1 MLDLVAE
8 HKISVKT
15 NPFQGLRMIPELVE
29 LAHSGKMA
37 GKGIII
43 VDEKQVEEQKK
54 PGLELV

>member
-1 MLDLVAE
+1 MLDIVAE

-15 NPFQGLRMIPELVE
+15 NPLNGLNKLPELVE

-43 VDEKQVEEQKK
+43 IDEKQVAAQQK